1 MADERTRYSDA
12 ELEEFK
18 QLILKK
24 LENARA
30 DYELLRATIT
40 HTADNDTED
49 TSPTFKVLEEGAAT
63 LSKEESGRLA
73 AHQMKFIRNLEMALV
88 RIENKTYGICKTTAS
103 SFPRSA
109 DESAARY
116 RVYRAKEGAGN
127 AIRNGA
133 KRRTSAVV
141 FYRPRYDSG
150 RRDKSQ
156 DSPDRLNIRRECLM
170 HCQSTARPAPARPFL
185 PCICGSRFFRLA
197 HFFRKITLSLTICI
211 AGSAYSC

>member
-88 RIENKTYGICKTTAS
+88 RIENKTYGICKTT
-103 SFPRSA
+103 
-109 DESAARY
+109 
-116 RVYRAKEGAGN
+116 
-127 AIRNGA
+127 
-133 KRRTSAVV
+133 
-141 FYRPRYDSG
+141 
-150 RRDKSQ
+150 
-156 DSPDRLNIRRECLM
+156 
-170 HCQSTARPAPARPFL
+170 
-185 PCICGSRFFRLA
+185 GSRFLA
-197 HFFRKITLSLTICI
+197 YFSRKVIIFEKTHPFSNLAVIKLLGFCFVHII
-211 AGSAYSC
+211 HPIGI